1 MAITDAQI
9 EAAALRAKK
18 VQGDEGM
25 IEEKPISE
33 MLLAAD
39 RIAAN
44 AAIQPPFGLRIAK
57 CKPGP
62 SI

>member
-1 MAITDAQI
+1 MTITNADI
-9 EAAALRAKK
+9 EAAVNRPKK
-18 VQGDEGM
+18 IQGDEGM

-33 MLLAAD
+33 MLEAAD
-39 RIAAN
+39 RVAAN
-44 AAIQPPFGLRIAK
+44 QAVQPPFGLRIAK